1 MRQSRIALHTVSMAA
16 LALGSVPAFAQTAA
30 TTATPAQE
38 DADDDLH
45 NRNIGP
51 DGEIIV
57 TVEGLTQLDVLAGTN
72 VVEGID
78 LQRNLD
84 GQLGEVLADL
94 PGVSATSF
102 SPGASRPVIRGFS
115 GERVKVLVDGLAALD
130 VSNTSDDHAVSID
143 PLTAESIE
151 VLRGPAVLLYGSQ
164 AIGGAVNVIDKRI
177 PRRRVTEDFHF
188 DALAEADTARNLW
201 GGGASLDLPLGPNVV
216 LHTSGSYRNS
226 DDVEVP
232 GFTVADG
239 LRAEILEEAAEE
251 EEEGEFE
258 EAEELREAAEQRGF
272 VPNSGS
278 ETWST
283 NGGLTIFQGD
293 SSLGFSLGYYDT
305 NYGVPGRPGAG
316 HHHGEEEHGDE
327 DHDHEEDHDEDHG
340 DELGGE
346 EEPEIVT
353 IDLQQFRADLR
364 GELDLGDGFFGRM
377 ITRAGYSDYSHIEF
391 EGDEVGTTFD
401 TEAIEARM
409 VLAQNRRGG
418 YGGSFGL
425 QYYFR
430 DFDAVGAEAYVAPN
444 RTDQFAVFGLQ
455 ELTLGQ
461 IQLEAAARY
470 EMTDVSSRTLNLERD
485 YDTFSGALS
494 AIYETPA
501 LEPLRFGVTVSRAAR
516 APSAEELFSNGP
528 HIATQAFEIGDP
540 DLEVETSI
548 GVEGFVRGRLGA
560 ANVTFSVFQNW
571 FDDYVYLSDTGAEE
585 DDLPVFVYLQQDA
598 DYFGI
603 EGSVD
608 FPLADLGAFALYGDL
623 RGEYIRA
630 ELDDGSNVPRIPPL
644 SLLGAV
650 EARSQQFDARVE
662 VQWFDEQDDVASF
675 ETPTDGFT
683 FVNASLGFQPLPGD
697 DTVRLMLQAKNIFDV
712 EGRRHASFTKDF
724 VPLAGRNFRVSL
736 LASF

>member
-1 MRQSRIALHTVSMAA
+1 MSISRTALHSVSLVALSVCSLPA
-16 LALGSVPAFAQTAA
+16 LAQEAPAEASPA
-30 TTATPAQE
+30 TQE
-38 DADDDLH
+38 EFDDDLH
-45 NRNIGP
+45 SRGIGP
-51 DGEIIV
+51 DGEIVV

-72 VVEGID
+72 VVEGIE

-84 GQLGEVLADL
+84 GQLGEVLASL

-115 GERVKVLVDGLAALD
+115 GERVKVLIDGLGSLD

-177 PRRRVTEDFHF
+177 PRRRVTEDFHL
-188 DALAEADTARNLW
+188 DALVEADTARNLW

-216 LHTSGSYRNS
+216 LHTSGSYRNT
-226 DDVEVP
+226 DDVGVA
-232 GFTVADG
+232 GFTVADS

-251 EEEGEFE
+251 EEEGEFD
-258 EAEELREAAEQRGF
+258 EADELREAAGQRGF

-278 ETWST
+278 ETWSA
-283 NGGLTIFQGD
+283 NGGVTIFQGD

-316 HHHGEEEHGDE
+316 HHHGEEEEEHGDE
-327 DHDHEEDHDEDHG
+327 DHDEDHDEEH
-340 DELGGE
+340 GE
-346 EEPEIVT
+346 EEGEEEEIVT
-353 IDLQQFRADLR
+353 IDLEQFRADLR

-377 ITRAGYSDYSHIEF
+377 ITRAGYSNYSHIEF

-401 TEAIEARM
+401 TEAIEARV

-418 YGGSFGL
+418 YGGSWGA
-425 QYYFR
+425 QYYTRNFE
-430 DFDAVGAEAYVAPN
+430 AVGAEAYVAPN
-444 RTDQFAVFGLQ
+444 QTDQFAVFGLQ

-470 EMTDVSSRTLNLERD
+470 ETTNVSSRTLNIERD
-485 YDTFSGALS
+485 FDAFSGALS
-494 AIYETPA
+494 AIYETSA
-501 LEPLRFGVTVSRAAR
+501 NEPLRFGVTVSRAAR

-540 DLEVETSI
+540 NLAVEKSV

-560 ANVTFSVFQNW
+560 ANITFSVFQNW
-571 FDDYVYLSDTGAEE
+571 FDNYIYLSETGAEE
-585 DDLPVFVYLQQDA
+585 DELPVFVYLQQDA

-603 EGSVD
+603 EGSID
-608 FPLADLGAFALYGDL
+608 FPLADLGSFALYGDV
-623 RGEYIRA
+623 RGEYVRA
-630 ELDDGSNVPRIPPL
+630 ELDDGTNVPRIPPL
-644 SLLGAV
+644 SLLGAI

-662 VQWFDEQDDVASF
+662 VEWFDDQNNVASF
-675 ETPTDGFT
+675 ESATDGFT
-683 FVNASLGFQPLPGD
+683 HVNASIGFEPFAGD
-697 DTVRLMLQAKNIFDV
+697 DTVRLLVQAKNIFDV
-712 EGRRHASFTKDF
+712 EGRRHTSFTKDF

>member
-1 MRQSRIALHTVSMAA
+1 
-16 LALGSVPAFAQTAA
+16 
-30 TTATPAQE
+30 
-38 DADDDLH
+38 
-45 NRNIGP
+45 
-51 DGEIIV
+51 
-57 TVEGLTQLDVLAGTN
+57 
-72 VVEGID
+72 
-78 LQRNLD
+78 
-84 GQLGEVLADL
+84 
-94 PGVSATSF
+94 
-102 SPGASRPVIRGFS
+102 
-115 GERVKVLVDGLAALD
+115 
-130 VSNTSDDHAVSID
+130 
-143 PLTAESIE
+143 
-151 VLRGPAVLLYGSQ
+151 
-164 AIGGAVNVIDKRI
+164 
-177 PRRRVTEDFHF
+177 
-188 DALAEADTARNLW
+188 
-201 GGGASLDLPLGPNVV
+201 
-216 LHTSGSYRNS
+216 
-226 DDVEVP
+226 
-232 GFTVADG
+232 
-239 LRAEILEEAAEE
+239 
-251 EEEGEFE
+251 
-258 EAEELREAAEQRGF
+258 
-272 VPNSGS
+272 
-278 ETWST
+278 
-283 NGGLTIFQGD
+283 
-293 SSLGFSLGYYDT
+293 
-305 NYGVPGRPGAG
+305 
-316 HHHGEEEHGDE
+316 
-327 DHDHEEDHDEDHG
+327 
-340 DELGGE
+340 
-346 EEPEIVT
+346 
-353 IDLQQFRADLR
+353 
-364 GELDLGDGFFGRM
+364 M

-425 QYYFR
+425 QYYIR
-430 DFDAVGAEAYVAPN
+430 DFEAVGAEAYVAPN

-608 FPLADLGAFALYGDL
+608 FPLADLGAFALYGDV